1 MPVPDVIDMPALSPP
16 LPPHALIANAMQ
28 ATSNP
33 LRTNDVLI
41 M

>member
-1 MPVPDVIDMPALSPP
+1 MPVPDVVDMPALSPP
-16 LPPHALIANAMQ
+16 LPPHALIASAMQ

-33 LRTNDVLI
+33 LRINDVLI